1 MTTFY
6 LTQPADVLLMS
17 PQATTSCGQ
26 PQNVGEALPTS
37 MNVPNI
43 FGGLTDCRAEEPY
56 HSQYF
61 THEVA
66 QPATPLPS
74 QQLQFIQP
82 SPPSYPLF
90 PDGFHQSMGPSVFT
104 MVGTQNLYPSSSRYP
119 MPPVQAALSPTL
131 LPGYLP
137 SPLPFQSRPT
147 VYDSTQQVQE
157 PQGESMFTRGKRQRD
172 ENYRYSLSC
181 IHRRVKLWLDKT
193 KGFANAAQI
202 ALEDSLC
209 HDSDCCDENFLEM
222 FDAPRRKR
230 LCAMVPTDCAHI
242 SVSQSESSI
251 SGIGLPTP
259 SCPSSAFSYH
269 QNGYGYTYPP
279 LGSVSEE
286 IHGAPAPVES
296 EYIVSFPKVIPP
308 VCPTEGM
315 KVHYGQLTD
324 RSVLRGWRC
333 RTDEGDCLVRR
344 GRKRFYKRV
353 AVLPPDNWQPNKRAQ
368 VWEWA
373 PSGPFALSLGE
384 YVSVSGTNG
393 YPYMIVLIRHI
404 HPAQRSFMS
413 LIPAPRELALQMLS
427 KEEVAP
433 ERQFIPHLPVDSV
446 THKWILNGV
455 RPKDIT
461 RDMARFFIDQDLEM
475 DRTQKVK
482 RKARKGELLS
492 STELSSET
500 CSTLHSE
507 SLVSPAPEEAC
518 FPSCDIAEGGTC
530 AASSVMFDS
539 SVMKRGCAI
548 DV

>member
-1 MTTFY
+1 MTAYF
-6 LTQPADVLLMS
+6 LAQPDLLLMS

-26 PQNVGEALPTS
+26 PQNVGETLPTS
-37 MNVPNI
+37 MNVPI
-43 FGGLTDCRAEEPY
+43 FGGLTDCRPEEPF
-56 HSQYF
+56 HSQYYSHDVPQS
-61 THEVA
+61 TA
-66 QPATPLPS
+66 PLPS

-90 PDGFHQSMGPSVFT
+90 QEGYHQSMGPSVFT
-104 MVGTQNLYPSSSRYP
+104 MVGAQNLYPSSSRYP

-131 LPGYLP
+131 LPGYLQ
-137 SPLPFQSRPT
+137 SSLPFQSRPA
-147 VYDSTQQVQE
+147 VYDSTQQVPE
-157 PQGESMFTRGKRQRD
+157 SQGESVFSRGKRQRD
-172 ENYRYSLSC
+172 ESYRYSLSY
-181 IHRRVKLWLDKT
+181 IHRRVKMWLDKI
-193 KGFANAAQI
+193 KGFSNVAQI

-209 HDSDCCDENFLEM
+209 RDADISDENFLEM
-222 FDAPRRKR
+222 FDASRRKR
-230 LCAMVPTDCAHI
+230 LSTMIPADCTHI
-242 SVSQSESSI
+242 SESSI
-251 SGIGLPTP
+251 SGNGLQTP
-259 SCPSSAFSYH
+259 SCLSGSFSYH
-269 QNGYGYTYPP
+269 QSGFSYSYPTV
-279 LGSVSEE
+279 GSASEE
-286 IHGAPAPVES
+286 IHGAAAPVDQ
-296 EYIVSFPKVIPP
+296 EYIVNFPKVIPP
-308 VCPTEGM
+308 VCPTAGI

-333 RTDEGDCLVRR
+333 RTDEADCLLRR

-413 LIPAPRELALQMLS
+413 LIPAPRDIALQMLN
-427 KEEVAP
+427 EEDVAP

-455 RPKDIT
+455 RPKDIS
-461 RDMARFFIDQDLEM
+461 REMARFFIEQDLEM

-492 STELSSET
+492 STDLSSES
-500 CSTLHSE
+500 CSTLQSVE
-507 SLVSPAPEEAC
+507 SLVSPAPDEEC
-518 FPSCDIAEGGTC
+518 FGPVDLAEGGACPT
-530 AASSVMFDS
+530 SSLMFDS
-539 SVMKRGCAI
+539 SLLKQECAI
-548 DV
+548 GV

>member
-6 LTQPADVLLMS
+6 LTQPDVLLMS

-37 MNVPNI
+37 INVPL
-43 FGGLTDCRAEEPY
+43 FGGLADCRPEEQY
-56 HSQYF
+56 HPQYY
-61 THEVA
+61 THDVA
-66 QPATPLPS
+66 QTATPLPS

-90 PDGFHQSMGPSVFT
+90 PDGYHQGMGPSVFT
-104 MVGTQNLYPSSSRYP
+104 MVGTQNLYPSSSRYQ

-137 SPLPFQSRPT
+137 SPLPFQSRAT

-157 PQGESMFTRGKRQRD
+157 PQGESLFTRGKRQRD

-193 KGFANAAQI
+193 KGYANAAQI

-230 LCAMVPTDCAHI
+230 LCAMVPADSAHI
-242 SVSQSESSI
+242 SVSHSESSCL
-251 SGIGLPTP
+251 SG
-259 SCPSSAFSYH
+259 AFSFH
-269 QNGYGYTYPP
+269 QNGYGYPYPS
-279 LGSVSEE
+279 LGSASEE
-286 IHGAPAPVES
+286 VHSVPAPVEP
-296 EYIVSFPKVIPP
+296 EYIISFPKDIPP
-308 VCPTEGM
+308 VCPTAGA

-333 RTDEGDCLVRR
+333 RTDEGDCLLRR

-353 AVLPPDNWQPNKRAQ
+353 AVLPPDNWQPNKHPQ
-368 VWEWA
+368 TWEWA

-384 YVSVSGTNG
+384 YVSVTGTNG

-413 LIPAPRELALQMLS
+413 LVPAPRDVALQMLN
-427 KEEVAP
+427 EEEIAP

-455 RPKDIT
+455 RPKDVSRET
-461 RDMARFFIDQDLEM
+461 ARFFIDRDLEM

-482 RKARKGELLS
+482 RKTRKGDLLS

-500 CSTLHSE
+500 CSTLHSVE
-507 SLVSPAPEEAC
+507 SLVSPAPDEVC
-518 FPSCDIAEGGTC
+518 FPACDLAEG
-530 AASSVMFDS
+530 ASSVMFDT

-548 DV
+548 DCNSLPCN